1 MWHLIQVKLF
11 PEVKLKRSN
20 IVSGIDLIFIKVYK
34 TQKGKTQDKIP
45 YMLQLYRGSKI
56 LSKFTMDLISII
68 SNLKQIL
75 K

>member
-34 TQKGKTQDKIP
+34 TQKGKTQDKIQ

-56 LSKFTMDLISII
+56 LSKITMDLISII
-68 SNLKQIL
+68 SNLKQIQ